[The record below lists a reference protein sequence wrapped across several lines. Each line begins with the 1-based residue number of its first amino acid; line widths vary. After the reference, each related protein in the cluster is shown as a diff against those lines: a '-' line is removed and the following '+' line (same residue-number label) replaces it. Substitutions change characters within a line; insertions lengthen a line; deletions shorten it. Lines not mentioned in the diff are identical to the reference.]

1 MVEDLY
7 WDAAGNLAAVEQFIG
22 SQVIEERRG
31 TDDSVLASYVHG
43 AYIDDV
49 VTMRRAVPQG
59 GIP

>member
-1 MVEDLY
+1 M
-7 WDAAGNLAAVEQFIG
+7 
-22 SQVIEERRG
+22 
-31 TDDSVLASYVHG
+31 LASYVHG